1 MGDYILM
8 KKLLILSIVS
18 LVPLAVMASTEAP
31 NPAQVQKVKPAE
43 TPDHAMINK
52 QIQEI
57 KPPRT
62 GVKAADVLK
71 TKSPFILLKTDKDG
85 KKTTYAVKKRVK
97 LPPLRME
104 SAINKNVKIS
114 GKWYK
119 EGDRVRQYTI
129 LKVSSGEVLL
139 KSKKKELKLFQ
150 NQKNEKIQ
158 FNVN

>member
-1 MGDYILM
+1 M

-31 NPAQVQKVKPAE
+31 SPAQVQKVKPAE
-43 TPDHAMINK
+43 TPDHAQINK

-62 GVKAADVLK
+62 GVKTADVLK

>member
-1 MGDYILM
+1 M

-18 LVPLAVMASTEAP
+18 LVPMAVMASTEAP
-31 NPAQVQKVKPAE
+31 DPAQVQKIKPAE
-43 TPDHAMINK
+43 APDHAQINK
-52 QIQEI
+52 QIREI

-62 GVKAADVLK
+62 GVKTADVLN
-71 TKSPFILLKTDKDG
+71 TKSPFILLKTGKDG
-85 KKTTYAVKKRVK
+85 KKATYAVKNKVK
-97 LPPLRME
+97 FPPLRME
-104 SAINKNVKIS
+104 SAINKNVKIN

-129 LKVSSGEVLL
+129 MNVSSGEVLL

-150 NQKNEKIQ
+150 NQKNDKIQ